1 VIRSIRLR
9 IALFVLGAVA
19 LTQVILSLLVLQRLA
34 SAQRNEVDALLQEE
48 LSEIEGLLGG
58 PGMRELIEAK
68 DRHTSKWSETFYE
81 VRSAA
86 GELVVASANVPAQ
99 GLGPAVLPVEVEQRV
114 AFWERVHPQSRRGHR
129 RIRVAEKGLDGY
141 RVRVARS
148 LRASEK
154 TYLTVRARLAGGLL
168 GVTALGAIGAW
179 WMARRA
185 LRPLR
190 SMIAQAQE
198 LGVSLEGE
206 LTRTRSGDE
215 LDRLAA
221 VLNDLLGRLRV
232 EVQRMRRMTADAAHA
247 LRTPLTAIR
256 GSLEVMQRGA
266 DPVVAAALGPTLEA
280 IDELGQLT
288 NRLLLLERL
297 ESQGAPADGGERIAL
312 DGLVADLV
320 DTLQV
325 VAADRG
331 IELRCN
337 AAPVRV
343 RGDVQQLRNAVANLI
358 DNALR
363 HTPRN
368 GRVEVCTASVSG
380 RARVIV
386 SDTGPGLRPEQLER
400 VFERFYSEPGPG
412 GGTGLGL
419 PIARAIARAHGGELT
434 ASSPG
439 GARFELDLPLA

>member
-1 VIRSIRLR
+1 VTRSIRLR

-19 LTQVILSLLVLQRLA
+19 FTQVILSALVLERLA
-34 SAQRNEVDALLQEE
+34 SAQRSEVDALLVEE
-48 LSEIEGLLGG
+48 LAEIEGLLGG
-58 PGMRELIEAK
+58 PGLRELVEAK
-68 DRHTSKWSETFYE
+68 DRHASKWSETFYE
-81 VRSAA
+81 VRGPG
-86 GELVVASANVPAQ
+86 GERVIASSNVPAQ
-99 GLGPAVLPVEVEQRV
+99 GLGPAVLPVDVEHGV
-114 AFWERVHPQSRRGHR
+114 AFWEGVHPHSRRGHR
-129 RIRVAEKGLDGY
+129 RIRVAEKELDGY
-141 RVRVARS
+141 RVRVARG
-148 LRASEK
+148 LRSAEK

-179 WMARRA
+179 WMARRT

-190 SMIAQAQE
+190 SMTAQAQK
-198 LGVSLEGE
+198 LGLSLEGE
-206 LTRTRSGDE
+206 LPRTRSGDE

-221 VLNDLLGRLRV
+221 VLNDLLGRLRT
-232 EVQRMRRMTADAAHA
+232 EVQRMRRMTEDAAHA

-266 DPVVAAALGPTLEA
+266 DPAVAAALGPTLEA

-297 ESQGAPADGGERIAL
+297 ESQGAPAESESVAL
-312 DGLVADLV
+312 DALVADLV

-331 IELRCN
+331 IELRCH

-363 HTPRN
+363 HTPRG
-368 GRVEVCTASVSG
+368 GRVEVSTASVSG
-380 RARVIV
+380 RARVTV
-386 SDTGPGLRPEQLER
+386 SDTGPGLRPDQLER

-419 PIARAIARAHGGELT
+419 PIARAIARAHGGELRAT
-434 ASSPG
+434 SPG
-439 GARFELDLPLA
+439 GARFELELPPA